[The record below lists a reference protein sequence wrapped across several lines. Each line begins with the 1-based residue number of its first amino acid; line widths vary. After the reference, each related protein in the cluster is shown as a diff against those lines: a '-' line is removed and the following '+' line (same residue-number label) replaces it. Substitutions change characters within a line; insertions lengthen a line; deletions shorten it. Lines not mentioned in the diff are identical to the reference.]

1 MCARPPGR
9 RVRHASSRFRARGRD
24 SPVAQDAHFVGAVAL
39 DLHRTLPLNVHNA
52 VPRRPASS
60 TAALSNDGVE
70 NVAALTLIEH
80 HGLNAIGSTGHI
92 PVFRTCRRYRPNW
105 RYLLEGARHPVEQER
120 QIHIFGNLL
129 RMRGTQGDLYF
140 ESHISDKADEDV
152 MSVLAAAISD
162 GDWVLD
168 IGANIGFVS
177 LVMSMLSPKGNVF
190 AFEPAHV
197 TRGILEK
204 NVKLNERHN
213 ISISDAALSDSDGSS
228 TLNYRQS
235 NCSGSFVSESAA
247 FEDLDNLMKD
257 RIRLS
262 RLDDEYESL
271 GVTSCSLMK
280 IDIEGHEPNFLR
292 GASVFIKKFE
302 PLAVMEANH
311 FCLNVINRTSL
322 PEFIELT
329 FENFPYVFAFQESNY
344 FELHDADSRWRF
356 FHENSVH
363 NAYQNVFCGFDR
375 VHMIRQLNVAFGAIE
390 ETRRL
395 TVEARQLRSEKTVL
409 EAQVQC
415 LAEEI
420 SALRTSRPLVA
431 AAKINKLLGR

>member
-1 MCARPPGR
+1 M
-9 RVRHASSRFRARGRD
+9 
-24 SPVAQDAHFVGAVAL
+24 
-39 DLHRTLPLNVHNA
+39 N
-52 VPRRPASS
+52 
-60 TAALSNDGVE
+60 
-70 NVAALTLIEH
+70 
-80 HGLNAIGSTGHI
+80 
-92 PVFRTCRRYRPNW
+92 
-105 RYLLEGARHPVEQER
+105 PVEQER
-120 QIHIFGNLL
+120 QIYIFGNLL
-129 RMRGTQGDLYF
+129 RMIGTPGDLYF
-140 ESHISDKADEDV
+140 ESHVSDKADQDV

-204 NVKLNERHN
+204 NVKLNERQN
-213 ISISDAALSDSDGSS
+213 ISISDAALSDSEGSS

-235 NCSGSFVSESAA
+235 NSSGSFVSESAA
-247 FEDLDNLMKD
+247 FEDMGLVRD

-280 IDIEGHEPNFLR
+280 IDVEGHEPNFLR
-292 GASVFIKKFE
+292 GATAFIKKFE

-322 PEFIELT
+322 PEFMELT
-329 FENFPYVFAFQESNY
+329 FEHFPHVFAFHESDY
-344 FELHDADSRWRF
+344 FELHDADSKWRF
-356 FHENSVH
+356 FLENSVN

-375 VHMIRQLNVAFGAIE
+375 VDMIRQLNVAFGAFD

-395 TVEARQLRSEKTVL
+395 SL
-409 EAQVQC
+409 EAQQLRIEKAALEMQVHELGQE
-415 LAEEI
+415 L
-420 SALRTSRPLVA
+420 SALRNSRPLLA
-431 AAKINKLLGR
+431 ASKINKLLGR